1 MKNKVQEY
9 INLVNIAI
17 EKAERLESNL
27 PSEGLGIGG
36 NMSGKRGNH
45 FLNNLVFEGCNY
57 LEVGCWHGSTLCSAL
72 YKNKPNKSFSI
83 ELDTQEKLLENIQ
96 KYITN
101 NHKHITSDCFNI
113 NLKENGIENIDVY
126 FYDADHRT
134 QDQYDALDY
143 YIDSLS
149 DVFIFI
155 VDDWNGIGDHDVS
168 GGTYSAIK
176 DLNLTIHLDAS
187 KHDNSNPEG
196 YHNGFGIFVLEKNK

>member
-9 INLVNIAI
+9 INIVNTAI

-36 NMSGKRGNH
+36 GMSGKRGNH
-45 FLNNLVFEGCNY
+45 FLNNIVFEGCNY

-83 ELDTQEKLLENIQ
+83 ELHTQNELLENVQ
-96 KYITN
+96 KYVTCD
-101 NHKHITSDCFNI
+101 HTHITSDCFNI
-113 NLKENGIENIDVY
+113 NLKEHKIENIDVY

-155 VDDWNGIGDHDVS
+155 VDDWNGTGDHDVS

>member
-9 INLVNIAI
+9 INLVNTAI

-27 PSEGLGIGG
+27 PPQGLGIGG

-45 FLNNLVFEGCNY
+45 FLNNLVFEECNY
-57 LEVGCWHGSTLCSAL
+57 LEVGCWQGSTLCSAL
-72 YKNKPNKSFSI
+72 YENKPNKSFSI
-83 ELDTQEKLLENIQ
+83 ELHTQDQLLENIQ
-96 KYITN
+96 KYIVW
-101 NHKHITSDCFNI
+101 NHTHFTSDCFNI

-126 FYDADHRT
+126 FYDANHRT

-155 VDDWNGIGDHDVS
+155 VDDWNGTGEHDVS
-168 GGTYSAIK
+168 GGTYNIIK
-176 DLNLTIHLDAS
+176 DLNLTIHLNAS
-187 KHDNSNPEG
+187 KHDNENPEG

>member
-149 DVFIFI
+149 EVFIFI